1 MRERQ
6 EERRRVHVDR
16 GTQRVGNPTQLVG
29 VHDAVLRH
37 VRRNRREDGAR
48 ALVLREEEEHVRQ
61 IVALFMK
68 DRNRAYLFDLLYE
81 SGQLDLV
88 VLEQLENG
96 GRNN

>member
-1 MRERQ
+1 M
-6 EERRRVHVDR
+6 
-16 GTQRVGNPTQLVG
+16 
-29 VHDAVLRH
+29 
-37 VRRNRREDGAR
+37 
-48 ALVLREEEEHVRQ
+48 RQ

-81 SGQLDLV
+81 SGQLDFV

>member
-37 VRRNRREDGAR
+37 VRRHRREDGAC
-48 ALVLREEEEHVRQ
+48 ALVLREEEQHVRQ
-61 IVALFMK
+61 IVALFMNDK
-68 DRNRAYLFDLLYE
+68 NRAYLLDLLHE
-81 SGQLDLV
+81 SGQLDFV